1 MRFVTYDNLS
11 RFHGLPPLRRSI
23 TVSEEKTRYR
33 RKLSNYPLSTVAR
46 TIYRQINAAFRTGSR
61 ADRYVV
67 GSGAGERGGGA
78 AIITTMPRETLKIA
92 SEEAPDT
99 NERRSRAIERGSK
112 GK

>member
-1 MRFVTYDNLS
+1 MFNVLS
-11 RFHGLPPLRRSI
+11 RFRLLQFPWFAAIDQYVFRRED
-23 TVSEEKTRYR
+23 V
-33 RKLSNYPLSTVAR
+33 
-46 TIYRQINAAFRTGSR
+46 FRTGSR